1 MRKLRQYVDLI
12 QQFKV
17 KKQEIN
23 ALLGSEQ
30 TKIHRFFE
38 GIATRRWAD
47 DEDAIV
53 KELYGETFDTKHA
66 PFRALKTELKKKL
79 KNMLFL
85 IDFKQPDILNDLQQA
100 HYEVLRMEAAM
111 KILIGRGK
119 VDAGIDLAHH
129 LLDIALKFELTN
141 TVVVVSNVLR
151 NHYRYMSPNQKKYD
165 YYRRLYDEYAD
176 YQRLESLAEFYYC
189 DVLSYFSNN
198 RATKKWLQPIIQ
210 DYVSELLPHKGTVK
224 TYQFLRFLGLLEVTV
239 HMVVNDYRATLA
251 VCDDYIAQ
259 FERKSFAHNA
269 SLIMLYHQKQVCH
282 LMLREHE
289 ASWKSAKKAAK
300 WVIYGS
306 HNWFKDGILF
316 IQLCFHTGRN
326 TEAMKTFLEV
336 FKHEEFKNQPD
347 SSQEELKIYQGYIQ
361 WLIAVGKIRP
371 TDSENQQIGSF
382 RLTRFLNGIPTFSR
396 DKRGLN
402 VPILMLQILWAVAQ
416 KDYDAL
422 LQCLAAVSQYRTRH
436 LKDTP
441 NSRTNLLI
449 KMLLLAPELNY
460 DVPKIK
466 QKAEKSYNT
475 LLNITYSLQDETHE
489 VEAFPYDMYWL
500 YFLEMLESKTVFEHE
515 NTEGVL

>member
-38 GIATRRWAD
+38 GLVTRRWED

-53 KELYGETFDTKHA
+53 RELYGETFDTKHA
-66 PFRALKTELKKKL
+66 PYRALKTELKKKL

-85 IDFKQPDILNDLQQA
+85 IDFKQPDILNEHQQA

-111 KILIGRGK
+111 KILVGRGK
-119 VDAGIDLAHH
+119 VDASIDLCHH
-129 LLDIALKFELTN
+129 LLDIALKYEFTS
-141 TVVVVSNVLR
+141 TVVVASNVLR
-151 NHYRYMSPNQKKYD
+151 NHYRYMSPNQKKHD
-165 YYRRLYDEYAD
+165 YYRHLYDNHSNYH
-176 YQRLESLAEFYYC
+176 RLEILAESYYC
-189 DVLSYFSNN
+189 DILSYFSNN

-210 DYVSELLPHKGTVK
+210 DYVSKLLPYKETVK
-224 TYQFLRFLGLLEVTV
+224 TYQFLRFLGLLELVA
-239 HMVVNDYRATLA
+239 HMVVNDYRATLT
-251 VCDDYIAQ
+251 VCDEYIAEL
-259 FERKSFAHNA
+259 ERKPFVSAA
-269 SLIMLYHQKQVCH
+269 SLAMLYHQKQVCH
-282 LMLREHE
+282 LMLREYE
-289 ASWKSAKKAAK
+289 DSLKAAKKAAK
-300 WVIYGS
+300 WVIYGT
-306 HNWFKDGILF
+306 HNWFKDRILF
-316 IQLCFHTGRN
+316 IQLCLHTRKN
-326 TEAMKTFLEV
+326 TEAMKTFLAI
-336 FKHEEFKNQPD
+336 FKHDEFKNQPV
-347 SSQEELKIYQGYIQ
+347 SLQEELKIYQGYIQ
-361 WLIAVGKIRP
+361 WLNAVNKIHP
-371 TDSENQQIGSF
+371 NDIEKEQIGTF

-422 LQCLAAVSQYRTRH
+422 LQCLVAVSQYKTRH

-460 DVPKIK
+460 DVNRIK
-466 QKAEKSYNT
+466 QKAEKAYHT
-475 LLNITYSLQDETHE
+475 LINIPYSLQDETHE
-489 VEAFPYDMYWL
+489 VEAFPYDIYWL
-500 YFLEMLESKTVFEHE
+500 YFLEMLESKTTLEPE